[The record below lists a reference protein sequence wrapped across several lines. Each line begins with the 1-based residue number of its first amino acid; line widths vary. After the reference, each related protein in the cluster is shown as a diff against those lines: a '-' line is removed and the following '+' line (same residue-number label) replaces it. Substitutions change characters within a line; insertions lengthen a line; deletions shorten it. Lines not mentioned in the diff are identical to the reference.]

1 VSAPFLLDTNVLSE
15 LTKPAPTQS
24 VVEWVNARPT
34 ELFHISVVT
43 VGELRRGFNL
53 MDPGKRRSNLE
64 QWFDSWLLPLFDSR
78 ILPLNQAILERWATI
93 SALRQ
98 QVGKPIAMAD
108 GLIAATAMHYDLTL
122 VTRNTKDFTGID
134 LKLINPWE

>member
-1 VSAPFLLDTNVLSE
+1 
-15 LTKPAPTQS
+15 
-24 VVEWVNARPT
+24 
-34 ELFHISVVT
+34 
-43 VGELRRGFNL
+43 